1 MGTPA
6 ENVIA
11 TFDQLADPEKLEVA
25 AAILQRTLQ
34 VEFPPVSDDELVLS
48 AEETF
53 LDLDRREAED
63 ARS

>member
-6 ENVIA
+6 QNVID
-11 TFDQLADPEKLEVA
+11 TFDSLPEIEKRK
-25 AAILQRTLQ
+25 AAIAILRRTLEM
-34 VEFPPVSDDELVLS
+34 EFSSVSDDELILS

-53 LDLDRREAED
+53 LELDRREAED

>member
-6 ENVIA
+6 QNIID
-11 TFDQLADPEKLEVA
+11 TFDGLSESEKLEVA
-25 AAILQRTLQ
+25 AAILRRTAEM
-34 VEFPPVSDDELVLS
+34 EFGSLSEDELILS

-53 LDLDRREAED
+53 LELDRREAED